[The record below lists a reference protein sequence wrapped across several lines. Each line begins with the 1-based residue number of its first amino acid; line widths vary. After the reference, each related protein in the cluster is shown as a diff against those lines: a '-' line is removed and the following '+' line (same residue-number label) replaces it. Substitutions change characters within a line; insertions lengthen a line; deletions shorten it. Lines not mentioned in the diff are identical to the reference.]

1 MKLFGNL
8 TKGDDV
14 YVAVVEDTEFRGGI
28 KTRKVKNVTTY
39 YETGTVSI
47 DFEDGLTILA
57 RLYDSCQVRTPNANR
72 DKASEPFFAT
82 IYSPEYESCIRE
94 FKRLSGERLKKATE
108 EYKLIGEQLAR
119 ICLVSSEASSLVRD
133 FEKKK
138 ENKEVVL
145 ETVFAD

>member
-28 KTRKVKNVTTY
+28 KTKKVKNITTY
-39 YETGTVSI
+39 YETGAVSI
-47 DFEDGLTILA
+47 DFEDGVTIIA
-57 RLYDSCQVRTPNANR
+57 RLYDSCQVIMPGNR
-72 DKASEPFFAT
+72 DNVSEPFFAM
-82 IYSPEYESCIRE
+82 IYSPEYETCIKE
-94 FKRLSGERLKKATE
+94 LKRLAGERMKKLTD
-108 EYKLIGEQLAR
+108 EYKLVGEQLAR

-138 ENKEVVL
+138 EKEEVVL
-145 ETVFAD
+145 ETVYAD